1 MPDDRIKRTRETLP
15 KGYQFGDAGRAFDKR
30 RGIAIRFVKQF
41 DIKVDTAPTRFGDG
55 TMKPIEATW
64 KQQ

>member
-15 KGYQFGDAGRAFDKR
+15 KGYQFGDAAPPEELDMR
-30 RGIAIRFVKQF
+30 V
-41 DIKVDTAPTRFGDG
+41 VDTIVKMVVSDALAASPKDFNRSFD
-55 TMKPIEATW
+55 PSW